1 MLCPKCL
8 SENSDRIRTSP
19 AHMYA
24 DLSVEKEFRLK
35 ERFSLSLGLN
45 VYNLLNS
52 QRPVALVKED
62 TELFGQ
68 VWGRQLPRWVQLKA
82 TLRF

>member
-1 MLCPKCL
+1 
-8 SENSDRIRTSP
+8 
-19 AHMYA
+19 MYV

-35 ERFSLSLGLN
+35 QGLSLGIGLN

-52 QRPVALVKED
+52 QRPVAFVRED

-68 VWGRQLPRWVQLKA
+68 IWTRQLPRWVQLKA
-82 TLRF
+82 TMRF